1 MPVNRYVNNFP
12 NKNNNEQNLVEDLLV
27 EAIQFYG
34 CDCTY
39 IVRESIVGSD
49 IDYIYGENPA
59 SQFSKSYILEMYM
72 NNTMDNLSGGTFA
85 GRFNLQINESVSLL
99 IARRTFQKWVPA
111 NVATR
116 PREGDLIY
124 VPFSTNLYEIKNV
137 NHEKN
142 YYTLGRSG
150 NLPYMYEVT
159 CELFRH
165 SQESISTGNPVI
177 DSIELEGGY
186 QIELALNSTPISAN
200 TNYYINEL
208 VFQGGSYAT
217 ATAVAEVKAWSPA
230 AKTLKIGNI
239 KGVFAN
245 TGNVRGV
252 TSNTTYNIQS
262 YDPQVDQTEMGDSQ
276 NSEIEGEIESLLDN
290 SENNPFGDV

>member
-1 MPVNRYVNNFP
+1 MPVNHYFNNFP
-12 NKNNNEQNLVEDLLV
+12 NRHSQEQNLVEDLLV
-27 EAIQFYG
+27 ESIKMYG
-34 CDCTY
+34 TDCTY
-39 IVRESIVGSD
+39 IVRESITGSE

-59 SQFSKSYILEMYM
+59 AQFSRSYILEMYM
-72 NNTMDNLSGGTFA
+72 NNTMENLSGGTFA
-85 GRFNLQINESVSLL
+85 GRFGLQINESVSFL
-99 IARRTFQKWVPA
+99 ISRRTFRKWVPA
-111 NVATR
+111 SVATR

-137 NHEKN
+137 DHEKN

-159 CELFRH
+159 CELFKH

-186 QIELALNSTPISAN
+186 QIELSLNSTPINAN
-200 TNYYINEL
+200 TNYHINEL
-208 VFQGGSYAT
+208 VFQGGSYA
-217 ATAVAEVKAWSPA
+217 AAIAVAEVKAWSPT

-252 TSNTTYNIQS
+252 TSGTEYNILN
-262 YDPQVDQTEMGDSQ
+262 YDPQEDQTEMGDSQ
-276 NSEIEGEIESLLDN
+276 NSEIEGEIETLIDN

>member
-1 MPVNRYVNNFP
+1 MPVNHYFNNYP
-12 NKNNNEQNLVEDLLV
+12 NRHSQEQNLVEDLLV
-27 EAIQFYG
+27 ESIKMYG

-39 IVRESIVGSD
+39 IVRESITGSD

-59 SQFSKSYILEMYM
+59 AQFSKSYILEMYM
-72 NNTMDNLSGGTFA
+72 NNTVDNLSGGTFA
-85 GRFNLQINESVSLL
+85 SRFNLQINESVSLL
-99 IARRTFQKWVPA
+99 IARRTFRKWVPSS
-111 NVATR
+111 VATR

-137 NHEKN
+137 DHEKN

-150 NLPYMYEVT
+150 NLPYMYEIT
-159 CELFRH
+159 CELFKH
-165 SQESISTGNPVI
+165 SQESISTGNPLI

-186 QIELALNSTPISAN
+186 QIELSLDPASAN
-200 TNYYINEL
+200 GNYHINEL
-208 VFQGGSYAT
+208 VFQGGSYNT
-217 ATAVAEVKAWSPA
+217 AVAVAEVKSWSPI

-252 TSNTTYNIQS
+252 TSNTTYNILS

-276 NSEIEGEIESLLDN
+276 NSEIEGEIESLIDN